1 MKGSRMT
8 TPPQDPHQP
17 DGHED
22 RTRPHPWAEQEPS
35 TRPIGADAGAQ
46 RIEGTRPAG
55 TAQEGTRPAGSG
67 QEGTAQESTAAY
79 PTWAGQ
85 ASGARTQE
93 QAAATAEQPTQA
105 AQTAAQPASY
115 GYGYGE
121 GGYGGGD
128 GGWGAAGQPIYQP
141 ASPRRDRRRFGA
153 GTLIAGMAVAAL
165 IGGGAAAGTT
175 GLIEANSA
183 STSSSSGS
191 GGTTIVND
199 HSSVNEVTAAA
210 QKASPSVV
218 TVAVT
223 GSGESGTG
231 SGVILDKQGHIL
243 TNTHVVTLDGAT
255 ANATAEVQ
263 LSDGSVRS
271 AQVVGTDPT
280 SDLAVLKIDANGL
293 DLTPATLGDSSKL
306 NVGDTAVAIGSP
318 LGLSGTVTDGIVSN
332 LNRTIS
338 VASSAAPEGGD
349 TEDSS
354 QGSPFQFQFPDKN
367 GRTQTTQS
375 NSTISLAVL
384 QTDAAIN
391 PGNSGGALVNKDG
404 EVIGINV
411 AIASAGSSSGSE
423 SSGSTGNI
431 GVGFSIPVDYAKR
444 VAQEIID
451 DGHATHGLLGAS
463 VASSPAD
470 GDKSQTFSDGAVIK
484 RLSSDGPAQQAG
496 LSTGDVI
503 TELDGRQITDA
514 ESLTASVREAA
525 AGQKVTVKYQRNGSE
540 KTAEVT
546 LGSAS
551 DSSSS
556 GR

>member
-1 MKGSRMT
+1 
-8 TPPQDPHQP
+8 
-17 DGHED
+17 HED

-105 AQTAAQPASY
+105 TQTAAY

-128 GGWGAAGQPIYQP
+128 GGWGTAGQPIYQP

-218 TVAVT
+218 TIAVT

-556 GR
+556 SR